1 MGGCSVYLLAGGII
15 MCRCWCV
22 YAPGDRRVL
31 VTHVQPLTVKPRVY
45 VSDRKRIPVEHTAE
59 ITCLDI
65 SADQSMVVTG
75 QTECGILW

>member
-1 MGGCSVYLLAGGII
+1 M
-15 MCRCWCV
+15 
-22 YAPGDRRVL
+22 L

-45 VSDRKRIPVEHTAE
+45 LSDRKRIPVEHSAD

-75 QTECGILW
+75 EIYLLL